1 MLWSLA
7 GAVASQAFSLAA
19 QVIAAR
25 ILGKS
30 DFGRLGIINNTAG
43 LFGILAGFGLGLAAT
58 KFIAEY
64 RITDP
69 ERSGRFVGASTLLS
83 CGVAL
88 FATALMA
95 ILAPLVAD
103 KALHD
108 QSMTPLIRD
117 GALLVLFS
125 SIAGAESG
133 VLAGLESFK
142 SIAKVNL
149 VRGLVCIP
157 LTVLGAK
164 MFGVRGTVWGLSATA
179 AVACIIGWR
188 MIRSACLEQKIPIVL
203 ARVRQDWLS
212 LLSFS
217 VPAFVN
223 GAVPGPAMW
232 VSSTLLVTKASY
244 AEMGIFNACF
254 QWRMAL
260 LFIPAIVGQVTLPV
274 ASSLSA
280 PSDKNRRRRS
290 VYAGLAI
297 NAAVALPPTVI
308 LILFRTQIMRLYGPS
323 FATGGAT
330 LALTAVSAFMAAV
343 ISPVGNAIVAAGGVW
358 AGAAMNAIWGV
369 VLVALTWNF
378 VEMGYG
384 ATGVALAYVGAYGVH
399 VVTHAL
405 VARKLL

>member
-1 MLWSLA
+1 M
-7 GAVASQAFSLAA
+7 
-19 QVIAAR
+19 
-25 ILGKS
+25 
-30 DFGRLGIINNTAG
+30 FGV
-43 LFGILAGFGLGLAAT
+43 LAGFGLGLAAT
-58 KFIAEY
+58 KFIAQY

-69 ERSGRFVGASTLLS
+69 ERAGRFVGVSTVIS
-83 CGVAL
+83 CSVAL
-88 FATALMA
+88 FASALMV

-108 QSMTPLIRD
+108 QSMTPLVRD

-125 SIAGAESG
+125 SIAGAQSG
-133 VLAGLESFK
+133 ILAGMEAFK
-142 SIAKVNL
+142 SIAKANL
-149 VRGLVCIP
+149 ARGLVCIP
-157 LTVLGAK
+157 LVVLGAK
-164 MFGVRGTVWGLSATA
+164 MFNVRGTVWGLSATA
-179 AVACIIGWR
+179 AVACIVSWK
-188 MIRSACLEQKIPIVL
+188 MIRSECITQKIPVVL
-203 ARVRQDWLS
+203 SRVKQDWLS

-217 VPAFVN
+217 LPAFVN

-260 LFIPAIVGQVTLPV
+260 LFIPAMVGQVMLPV
-274 ASSLSA
+274 ASSLST

-297 NAAVALPPTVI
+297 NAAVALPPAVI

-323 FATGGAT
+323 FASGGAT
-330 LALTAVSAFMAAV
+330 LALTVVSAFMVAMLV
-343 ISPVGNAIVAAGGVW
+343 PVGNAILAAGGVW
-358 AGAAMNAIWGV
+358 AGAAINAIWGI
-369 VLVALTWNF
+369 VLVALTWKF
-378 VEMGYG
+378 VEMGWG